1 MYIYVC
7 ICICIYIYIYIY
19 IGGKYQP
26 FPSGV
31 VSLRGIQN
39 QGFYFF
45 EVENPGYILGVWTR
59 VLGVQMGPGPGPN
72 WEPP

>member
-7 ICICIYIYIYIY
+7 ICICIYIYKYIER
-19 IGGKYQP
+19 KYQP

-39 QGFYFF
+39 QDFDFS
-45 EVENPGYILGVWTR
+45 EVGNPGYILGVWTH
-59 VLGVQMGPGPGPN
+59 VLGLQMGPGPGPN